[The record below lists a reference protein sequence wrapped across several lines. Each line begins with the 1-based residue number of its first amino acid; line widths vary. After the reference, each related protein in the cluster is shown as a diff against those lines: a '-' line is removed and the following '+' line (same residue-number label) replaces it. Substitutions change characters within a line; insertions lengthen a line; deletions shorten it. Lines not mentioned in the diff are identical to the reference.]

1 MRKLLLATTLL
12 LGLAAP
18 AAAVLPTFQPAQL
31 AGKWKGTW
39 HNVTFG
45 SSGPAFIRARAIG
58 TGASAKLSFLSDF
71 GGSVFGCS
79 NPPADAATLTKGV
92 GANHWGPAG
101 FIVKGTSKAFG
112 KVTLSYNSPKKTLV
126 GSGGNPACN
135 PGLTWRI
142 SGKFTGKSFSATV
155 NIRLPDGS
163 KAVSKIALKK
173 S

>member
-1 MRKLLLATTLL
+1 MRKLLLTTALL

-45 SSGPAFIRARAIG
+45 STGAAFIRARAIG
-58 TGASAKLSFLSDF
+58 TGNKAQLSFLSDF
-71 GGSVFGCS
+71 GGNVFGCS
-79 NPPADAATLTKGV
+79 NPPAEGATLTKGT

-101 FIVKGTSKAFG
+101 FVVKGTSKALG
-112 KVTLSYNSPKKTLV
+112 RLMLTYNNLKKTLV
-126 GSGGNPACN
+126 GSGGNPTCN
-135 PGLTWRI
+135 PGLTWKI
-142 SGKFTGKSFSATV
+142 SGKFTGKRFSATV
-155 NIRLPDGS
+155 NIHLPDGS